1 MKQLNLKFLSLEES
15 YLSFIEKWQQEPHV
29 KDFWDDGET
38 WEESYER
45 YLLNSESDIVK
56 QFLVYDGETPFG
68 YIQFYWASKVGDGWW
83 EGFTDDIIGI
93 DQYIGEL
100 SYLGKGVGTEMI
112 KEFISYLSMHYTF
125 SKIITD
131 PSPKNLR
138 AIRCYEKVGFKK
150 VGVIQTPDGDALLME
165 YSFESDK

>member
-1 MKQLNLKFLSLEES
+1 MKNNKRFIFKALERS
-15 YLSFIEKWQQEPHV
+15 DLHLMKIWQQEPHV
-29 KDFWDDGET
+29 KEFWDDGEA

-45 YLLNSESDIVK
+45 YLFNSESNTVK
-56 QFLVYDGETPFG
+56 QFLVYDGDTQFG

-83 EGFTDDIIGI
+83 EGYSDDVIGI
-93 DQYIGEL
+93 DQYIGEA
-100 SYLGKGVGTEMI
+100 SYLGKGIGSQMI
-112 KEFISYLSMHYTF
+112 KEFIAFLKERYHF

-165 YSFESDK
+165 CIL